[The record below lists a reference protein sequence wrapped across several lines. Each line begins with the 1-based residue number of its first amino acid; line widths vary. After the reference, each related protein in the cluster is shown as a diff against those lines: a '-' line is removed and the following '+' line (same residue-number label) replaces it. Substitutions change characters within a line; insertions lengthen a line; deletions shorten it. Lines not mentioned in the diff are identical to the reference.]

1 MPLTIKHPEAN
12 RLARE
17 LAALTGE
24 SLTEAVVNALRE
36 RLMRQ
41 RGKARRPRV
50 RDELRAIRE
59 RCARY
64 PVLDDRNADKILG
77 YDEHGMRKWGEN
89 WEWPDPEDVINLV
102 TIHA

>member
-1 MPLTIKHPEAN
+1 MSIKHPEAD

-17 LAALTGE
+17 LAATTGE

-41 RGKARRPRV
+41 RGKPRPSNV

-64 PVLDDRNADKILG
+64 PVLDSRSAEQILG
-77 YDEHGMRKWGEN
+77 YDEHGLPR
-89 WEWPDPEDVINLV
+89 
-102 TIHA
+102 

>member
-77 YDEHGMRKWGEN
+77 YDDMECEN
-89 WEWPDPEDVINLV
+89 GARIGNGRTQKTSL
-102 TIHA
+102 TS